1 MWYSNS
7 NNIIMKLLFKYL
19 FFVFVVSCNPKNV
32 NSDRQ
37 ELLARLDKVQ
47 FDTLHDWNLGEALL
61 KDVSI
66 AKNEDEE
73 SKMLRNFSPG
83 QKALYL
89 FWDLNDEVTN
99 GGFIQYY
106 WNGYEKYVP
115 DLKAGLKLVGDT
127 TILSLL
133 VKADSS
139 YKTNKDKFDEQIMKD
154 DWEPLYESLK
164 EFDLLDSI
172 YYEKQQDAM
181 ILFEKYIRKHP
192 NQFVQIN

>member
-1 MWYSNS
+1 
-7 NNIIMKLLFKYL
+7 MKLLFKYL